1 MDRVLLV
8 AHTKRSAAALE
19 NFLRECGVQAEF
31 LVSLSSVD
39 ARRRLADQDFDLV
52 IINAPLSDE
61 FGHELAQDM
70 AQYTVAGVLLLIAAD
85 EADAVASKVTDTGV
99 LILPKPVSRLL
110 LQQCIR
116 LAQASHRRL
125 GKLIDENR
133 RLRQKLEDQRLISR
147 AKCILIECC
156 GMTEPEAH
164 AYIERRAMDER
175 KTKRAVACDIL
186 QADTD

>member
-52 IINAPLSDE
+52 IINTPLSDE
-61 FGHELAQDM
+61 FGHELSQDM
-70 AQYTVAGVLLLIAAD
+70 AQYTVAGVLLLVAAD

-186 QADTD
+186 QADAD

>member
-1 MDRVLLV
+1 MLLV
-8 AHTKRSAAALE
+8 
-19 NFLRECGVQAEF
+19 
-31 LVSLSSVD
+31 
-39 ARRRLADQDFDLV
+39 
-52 IINAPLSDE
+52 
-61 FGHELAQDM
+61 
-70 AQYTVAGVLLLIAAD
+70 AAD

-175 KTKRAVACDIL
+175 RPKRAVACDIL

>member
-70 AQYTVAGVLLLIAAD
+70 AQYTVAGVLLLVAAD
-85 EADAVASKVTDTGV
+85 EADGE
-99 LILPKPVSRLL
+99 
-110 LQQCIR
+110 IR
-116 LAQASHRRL
+116 RRR
-125 GKLIDENR
+125 IR
-133 RLRQKLEDQRLISR
+133 IR
-147 AKCILIECC
+147 
-156 GMTEPEAH
+156 P
-164 AYIERRAMDER
+164 
-175 KTKRAVACDIL
+175 
-186 QADTD
+186 